1 MSKRRRENA
10 MEAQEKSRC
19 ESSFEVD
26 MSVVFA
32 AGSVERDTHHGRS
45 EWLRFPNFR
54 NRMQQ
59 QRRERLSEHHIDT
72 EAGRPHRSRNR
83 KSGIASDSLSSGSFS
98 AWIPNRTLVIAI
110 MVGVVGFVGST
121 LFLGLGISA
130 AVAEQETLFQI
141 RALEL
146 VTSVET
152 AWGDY
157 ESASRW
163 IHQACAL
170 HPISRHDFSHIFEY
184 LAAGVEVQVRSI
196 II

>member
-1 MSKRRRENA
+1 
-10 MEAQEKSRC
+10 
-19 ESSFEVD
+19 
-26 MSVVFA
+26 
-32 AGSVERDTHHGRS
+32 
-45 EWLRFPNFR
+45 
-54 NRMQQ
+54 
-59 QRRERLSEHHIDT
+59 
-72 EAGRPHRSRNR
+72 
-83 KSGIASDSLSSGSFS
+83 
-98 AWIPNRTLVIAI
+98 
-110 MVGVVGFVGST
+110 
-121 LFLGLGISA
+121 
-130 AVAEQETLFQI
+130 LFQI